1 MTKITHITTVHL
13 PFDTRIFHKECRTL
27 ADAGYQV
34 ALIAQH
40 DRNEMVGGINIL
52 GLPRPKNRFNRIFG
66 LTCRALQLAC
76 KEDAAVYHFHDPELL
91 AVGLLLKSF
100 TRGRVIYDV
109 HEDIPQQILSKHW
122 IPAHIRRPIAI
133 FFNIFE
139 KLAVRSLDGVVVA
152 TESIAIKFARFNPVV
167 IHNYPDLHMLPPQS
181 QTVPVEKDDV
191 LIYIGGISE
200 IRGAF
205 EMVRAFENLDPS
217 PETRLELI
225 GRFEPGSLEEQ
236 MQNLPGYRHVR
247 FLGWLSWEKA
257 WQRAQNAI
265 AGIVLFHPVPNHI
278 MSLPN
283 KLFEYMAT
291 GLPIIASNFPLWKDI
306 IETNHCGL
314 TVDPLNPKE
323 ISEAIKYLIQHP
335 DEARLMGERGR
346 KAAVE
351 RYNWVKEGEKL
362 LSLYGELLKR

>member
-1 MTKITHITTVHL
+1 MTRITHITTVHQRS
-13 PFDTRIFHKECRTL
+13 DTRIFQRECRTL
-27 ADAGYQV
+27 AKSGFQV

-40 DRNEMVGGINIL
+40 DRNEMVDGVCIL
-52 GLPRPKNRFNRIFG
+52 GLPRPKNRLNRIFG
-66 LTCRALQLAC
+66 LTRRAFQLAF
-76 KEDAAVYHFHDPELL
+76 KEDSEIYHFHDPELL
-91 AVGLLLKSF
+91 IVGLLLKLF
-100 TRGRVIYDV
+100 TKGRVIYDV

-122 IPAHIRRPIAI
+122 IPAYFRSPIAMI
-133 FFNIFE
+133 FNIVE
-139 KLAVRSLDGVVVA
+139 KLAARFLDGIVVA
-152 TESIAIKFARFNPVV
+152 TESIATKFARFDPVV
-167 IHNYPDLHMLPPQS
+167 IHNYPDLHMLPTQS
-181 QTVPVEKDDV
+181 QTNPLEKEDV

-205 EMVRAFENLDPS
+205 EMVRAFEYLDPY
-217 PETRLELI
+217 PEARLELI
-225 GRFEPGSLEEQ
+225 GRFEPENLEKRIH
-236 MQNLPGYRHVR
+236 NLPGYKNVR

-257 WQRAQNAI
+257 WQRAQDSI

-278 MSLPN
+278 RSLPN

-323 ISEAIKYLIQHP
+323 ISRAIEYLILHP

-346 KAAVE
+346 RAVVE
-351 RYNWVKEGEKL
+351 RYNWEKEGEKL